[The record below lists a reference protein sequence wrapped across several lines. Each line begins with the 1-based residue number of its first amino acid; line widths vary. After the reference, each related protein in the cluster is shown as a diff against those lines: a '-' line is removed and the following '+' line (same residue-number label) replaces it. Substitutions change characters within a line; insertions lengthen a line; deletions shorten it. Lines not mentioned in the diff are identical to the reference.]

1 MATREQVQEWRAL
14 RGRFLNALWDSEN
27 AGEQRTPVVDV
38 LDAIGAEGLTVPQA
52 ERLVRNLMDD
62 GLITE
67 SDSMVFD
74 LANESV
80 GLTVPGRYE
89 VEQWLAEP
97 DEPTEHLP
105 VPANQVFHIGTMNV
119 TGTVMQGSTATNVTT
134 NIGVLGDDLVKLA
147 AQFRELL
154 STVELDSDDRE
165 AVQADVEVIE
175 EEAAAA
181 QSRPGRLR
189 PLLRRLRDA
198 LVSGALSG
206 VEVGAKQ
213 EALHLIE
220 MAQKALPG

>member
-1 MATREQVQEWRAL
+1 MASREQVQEWRAL

-27 AGEQRTPVVDV
+27 VGEQRTPVVDV
-38 LDAIGAEGLTVPQA
+38 LNAIGAESLTDAQA

-97 DEPTEHLP
+97 DEPTAHLP

-119 TGTVMQGSTATNVTT
+119 TGTVMQGSTATIVTT
-134 NIGVLGDDLVKLA
+134 NVGVSGDELVKLA

-154 STVELDSDDRE
+154 DTVELDPDDRE
-165 AVQADVEVIE
+165 AVEADVEVIE
-175 EEAAAA
+175 EEAAAQPRA
-181 QSRPGRLR
+181 SRLR
-189 PLLRRLRDA
+189 PLLRRLKAA
-198 LVSGALSG
+198 LVSGPSVALR
-206 VEVGAKQ
+206 Q
-213 EALHLIE
+213 ERSRR
-220 MAQKALPG
+220 P